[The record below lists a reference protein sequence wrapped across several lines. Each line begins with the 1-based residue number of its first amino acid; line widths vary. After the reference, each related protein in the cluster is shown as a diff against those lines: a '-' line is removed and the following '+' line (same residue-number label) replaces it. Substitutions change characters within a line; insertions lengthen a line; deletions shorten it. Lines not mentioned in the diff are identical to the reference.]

1 MRNLKDETLDYM
13 SYRQKTVEDIDWVG
27 GDDFSIPVDVFFKLA
42 DTMYDS
48 GFGTAEVAQDL
59 KIVFKDGSAFVR
71 HEYDG
76 AECWKYVNF
85 RKPDVERTDI
95 VLTSRQMEKKYK
107 NEGWWWADTH
117 SLWDLNLSRPLDW
130 EDTYER

>member
-27 GDDFSIPVDVFFKLA
+27 GDDFSIPVDVFFELA

-48 GFGTAEVAQDL
+48 GFGAAEVAQDL

-71 HEYDG
+71 REYDG
-76 AECWKYVNF
+76 SEYWKYVNF
-85 RKPDVERTDI
+85 RKPDIERTDM
-95 VLTSRQMEKKYK
+95 VLTSRQMEEKYK
-107 NEGWWWADTH
+107 NEDLWWIDTH
-117 SLWDLNLSRPLDW
+117 SLLDLNFLGRLI
-130 EDTYER
+130 RR

>member
-27 GDDFSIPVDVFFKLA
+27 GDDFSIPVDVFFELA

-48 GFGTAEVAQDL
+48 GFGAAEVAQDL
-59 KIVFKDGSAFVR
+59 KIVFKDGSAFIR
-71 HEYDG
+71 DEYDG
-76 AECWKYVNF
+76 AESWKYVNF

-95 VLTSRQMEKKYK
+95 VLTSCQMEKKYK
-107 NEGWWWADTH
+107 NEDWWWADTH

-130 EDTYER
+130 EDKYER